1 MQRAYLDMCGEIA
14 MHQYLTLD
22 EWAEDRYRSNPPGIN
37 TLRRYAKNGY
47 FYPPARK
54 EGRLWRVRE
63 DADLVWEKS
72 QPVIKPNDDPRLMRI
87 LTDGSST

>member
-1 MQRAYLDMCGEIA
+1 
-14 MHQYLTLD
+14 
-22 EWAEDRYRSNPPGIN
+22 
-37 TLRRYAKNGY
+37 AKNGY

-54 EGRLWRVRE
+54 EGRLWLVRE
-63 DADLVWEKS
+63 DADLVWETS